1 MMAGTG
7 GEIPS
12 EGFVTS
18 LCREAGRVSLRRWGG
33 SLQVTQK
40 GAVDLV
46 TDVDLALEE
55 LIREAVTRRFPEH
68 TILSEERG
76 QDETA
81 PQADYVWMVDPL
93 DGTTNYVHGHPV
105 FCISVG
111 LLYRGECL
119 LGCVYDPLRDEL
131 FYAAHGKG
139 ATLNGNQIAVSGTD
153 ILISSLLSTGFP
165 YERATIDES
174 NVTQLGKLID
184 RIQGVRRSGSL
195 ALDLAY
201 VAAGRL
207 DGHWEFHVKPWD
219 TAAGGLLVKEAGG
232 RVSGVELEQ
241 WTPFA
246 SDIVATNGRIH
257 EDLLAALRQ
266 NG

>member
-1 MMAGTG
+1 MRGAWLSGTRPRCRLG
-7 GEIPS
+7 RLGAVCSLITTAAQDIPS
-12 EGFVTS
+12 RRLVEA

-111 LLYRGECL
+111 L
-119 LGCVYDPLRDEL
+119 
-131 FYAAHGKG
+131 
-139 ATLNGNQIAVSGTD
+139 
-153 ILISSLLSTGFP
+153 
-165 YERATIDES
+165 
-174 NVTQLGKLID
+174 
-184 RIQGVRRSGSL
+184 
-195 ALDLAY
+195 
-201 VAAGRL
+201 
-207 DGHWEFHVKPWD
+207 
-219 TAAGGLLVKEAGG
+219 
-232 RVSGVELEQ
+232 
-241 WTPFA
+241 
-246 SDIVATNGRIH
+246 
-257 EDLLAALRQ
+257 
-266 NG
+266 